1 MPIARRRAL
10 RCVTSRPSM
19 RIVPSVGVSKPAIMR
34 SVVVLPQ
41 PLGPEEGH
49 ELAAL
54 DREVEVLDHGLGAE
68 GLLDA
73 GQSEKRHRGR
83 PSAWRRRPERRRR
96 ACMSPRQAQVR
107 AKAMTASAD
116 GS

>member
-19 RIVPSVGVSKPAIMR
+19 RIDPSVGVSKPGDHAQGR
-34 SVVVLPQ
+34 RLAAAA
-41 PLGPEEGH
+41 GPEEGH

-68 GLLDA
+68 GLADA
-73 GQSEKRHRGR
+73 GQREEHR
-83 PSAWRRRPERRRR
+83 P
-96 ACMSPRQAQVR
+96 
-107 AKAMTASAD
+107 
-116 GS
+116 